1 MTISF
6 SMTARD
12 IVTRAMRH
20 RKALAIGQQPTA
32 AELDYGVQTLNLIL
46 KRLAAKGVS
55 PWIDT
60 DGSATVTANVASVVL
75 SPRPINVLEARLSVS
90 PTYQRPMTM
99 WEQGEYATLPNPLQ
113 SGEPLIYSLRFS
125 PTDVTMRVWPVPTAN
140 RTILYSYQRVIED
153 VVNPTAALDLPQ
165 AWADAIVKMLAS
177 DLGVFGG
184 DPMHIA
190 KIDAEAA
197 IAETELLDFDRPD
210 SYFLEAAWQP

>member
-6 SMTARD
+6 SMTGRD
-12 IVTRAMRH
+12 IVTRAMHH
-20 RKALAIGQQPTA
+20 RKVLAIRQQPTA
-32 AELDYGVQTLNLIL
+32 AELDYGVETLNLIL

-60 DGSATVTANVASVVL
+60 DGSATITANVAAVVL
-75 SPRPINVLEARLSVS
+75 SPRPINVLEARLAVS

-125 PTDVTMRVWPVPTAN
+125 PADVTMRVWPIPTGS

-153 VVNPTAALDLPQ
+153 VDKNTALDLPQ
-165 AWADAIVKMLAS
+165 TWADAIVKMLAA
-177 DLGVFGG
+177 DLGTFGG
-184 DPMHIA
+184 DPTHND

-197 IAETELLDFDRPD
+197 IAEAELLDFARRD
-210 SYFLEAAWQP
+210 SYFLEATWQP